1 MGPGVRRSDDRD
13 VSARFT
19 AAYDLLSPRV
29 LGYLRSH
36 GVDDPESVTNEV
48 FLALY
53 QNFERISGGDHEVR
67 TLTFS
72 IAHARLVDHYRR
84 HAARPATIPFEPE
97 EDPRRSP
104 SAEEVAS
111 AHLSERGI
119 LPLVDRLG
127 RDQREAVLLRI
138 VAGLS
143 LEETAEVMQRSVGA
157 VKQLQHRALGSLRD
171 SLESQDRHE

>member
-1 MGPGVRRSDDRD
+1 MRRSDDRE

-53 QNFERISGGDHEVR
+53 QTFDRISGGDDEVR

-84 HAARPATIPFEPE
+84 RATRPATIVFDPE
-97 EDPRRSP
+97 ADPRRSP
-104 SAEEVAS
+104 SAEDDAS
-111 AHLSERGI
+111 TRLGEHGV
-119 LPLVDRLG
+119 LPLLARLG
-127 RDQREAVLLRI
+127 HDQREAVLLRI

-143 LEETAEVMQRSVGA
+143 LEETALVMQKSVGA
-157 VKQLQHRALGSLRD
+157 VKQLQRRALLSLRVA
-171 SLESQDRHE
+171 LGGQDDDD